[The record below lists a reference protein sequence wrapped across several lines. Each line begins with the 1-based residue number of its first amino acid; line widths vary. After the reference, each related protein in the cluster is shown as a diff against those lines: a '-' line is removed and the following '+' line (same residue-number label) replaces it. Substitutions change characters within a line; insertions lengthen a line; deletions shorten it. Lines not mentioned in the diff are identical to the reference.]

1 MAKQVK
7 YTKEFILKESYK
19 LLKEKG
25 YEELTARNIAKYIK
39 ASPVPIY
46 STFESLD
53 NLKKEILQFAKN
65 ELLNSIKRVKDE
77 NLIIKIGVGIVKFA
91 GEEKK
96 VFSSLFFEQKLYL
109 EMLGDFNASLLEY
122 STTDLALKT
131 LTEKEKMWL
140 FHKCFVYVNGVAA
153 LVNTGFLKFEKDE
166 ELTNSLKE
174 ILDVFRK
181 NLEEVSVK
189 NDRT

>member
-1 MAKQVK
+1 MAKQAR
-7 YTKEFILKESYK
+7 YTREFILKESYK

-25 YEELTARNIAKYIK
+25 YEELTARNIAKHIK

-53 NLKKEILQFAKN
+53 NLKREILQFAKN
-65 ELLNSIKRVKDE
+65 ELLDSINRVKDE

-91 GEEKK
+91 GEEKR

-109 EMLGDFNASLLEY
+109 EMLGDFNSSLLEY
-122 STTDLALKT
+122 SKTVERLKT

-153 LVNTGFLKFEKDE
+153 LVNTGFLKFENDE
-166 ELTNSLKE
+166 ELKLSLQE
-174 ILDVFRK
+174 ILDIFIEK
-181 NLEEVSVK
+181 AGKE
-189 NDRT
+189 

>member
-7 YTKEFILKESYK
+7 YTREFILKESYN

-25 YEELTARNIAKYIK
+25 FEELTARNIAKHIK

-53 NLKKEILQFAKN
+53 NLKREILQFAKS
-65 ELLNSIKRVKDE
+65 ELLNRIRDIQEE
-77 NLIIKIGVGIVKFA
+77 NLILKIGIGIVRFA
-91 GEEKK
+91 EEEKR

-109 EMLGDFNASLLEY
+109 EMLDDFNEKLLDY
-122 STTDLALKT
+122 SENDIELKNM
-131 LTEKEKMWL
+131 EKEAKMWL

-153 LVNTGFLKFEKDE
+153 LANTGFLKFKDE
-166 ELTNSLKE
+166 KKLKE
-174 ILDVFRK
+174 
-181 NLEEVSVK
+181 NLEEVLEVFKVGAQRNS
-189 NDRT
+189 